1 MQRPSSCSHTDWP
14 CCGCGNAEM
23 SDEAVQELL
32 DATQGALDGLPAYEE
47 EPELD
52 EEPDTDDEPWDGFRS
67 DAEADQDALNSVYGY
82 DPEDCDT
89 PMGDDYGGE

>member
-1 MQRPSSCSHTDWP
+1 MQRPSTCNHCSTWP
-14 CCGCGNAEM
+14 CCGCGTEPSQEEQREQLEAMEDLAGVDVLD
-23 SDEAVQELL
+23 DEDDEN
-32 DATQGALDGLPAYEE
+32 E
-47 EPELD
+47 EPK
-52 EEPDTDDEPWDGFRS
+52 TDKEPWDGFRS